1 MIQAVSILD
10 PNDFMDVDRLMTH
23 HPDLVT
29 CICYATSR
37 YISGYQGYRERSKG
51 YITEYLQA
59 SFDHQQQTDAEQIR
73 TMESL
78 MILYAFAPSTIS
90 TPSFAFVRAACE
102 AYATKIGLHR
112 SVDAVKQLVASG
124 VELSRNDLK
133 VKRYLYWIWLYVISH
148 QYGVILPPSPILWL
162 TVSQSLPCEENSSN
176 DTRG

>member
-1 MIQAVSILD
+1 MIQTISILD
-10 PNDFMDVDRLMTH
+10 PNDFTDVDRLMAH
-23 HPDLVT
+23 YPDLVT
-29 CICYATSR
+29 CICYATTR
-37 YISGYQGYRERSKG
+37 YISGYQGYRERTKG
-51 YITEYLQA
+51 YITEFLQA
-59 SFDHQQQTDAEQIR
+59 SFGHQQQSDAEQIR

-148 QYGVILPPSPILWL
+148 QYVPSLLPSLSSTLIL
-162 TVSQSLPCEENSSN
+162 SQPLSCQENSS
-176 DTRG
+176 DDSH